1 MELMLRA
8 AALAAAGTLCACVL
22 RRGAPELALVV
33 TVLTGVCLL
42 MWAAQALESAVDM
55 LSRLTRLAG
64 LEGALS
70 GEAAGEETQALAQA
84 QQAQIAAM
92 FQAWKDRDPE
102 ALAAALDKE
111 AVVNGE
117 DELSAKL
124 YTQRDP
130 GMTAAAAE
138 YLETEGE
145 NTFFRAVGAGH
156 MVDPGGIVSGLREL
170 GYTVELVP

>member
-64 LEGALS
+64 LEGALVEPVVKIVGLS
-70 GEAAGEETQALAQA
+70 IITRVTGELCRSAGEGGIAAFVEAAGTVLALG
-84 QQAQIAAM
+84 
-92 FQAWKDRDPE
+92 
-102 ALAAALDKE
+102 AALPLVE
-111 AVVNGE
+111 QVVE
-117 DELSAKL
+117 MVV
-124 YTQRDP
+124 
-130 GMTAAAAE
+130 GM
-138 YLETEGE
+138 L
-145 NTFFRAVGAGH
+145 
-156 MVDPGGIVSGLREL
+156 
-170 GYTVELVP
+170 